1 MKKIVMII
9 FASMLVL
16 SCSNGDVEKKAAAEE
31 VAKIEMVNAEINDL
45 DSIAE
50 VLEQTAEDIETTN
63 EELNNLLN
71 EL

>member
-1 MKKIVMII
+1 
-9 FASMLVL
+9 MLVL
-16 SCSNGDVEKKAAAEE
+16 SCSSGDVEKKAAAEE
-31 VAKIEMVNAEINDL
+31 AEKIEMVKAEIRVL